1 MRLRNL
7 GAIIEETIRYAYLEK
22 YFSGRKQGGTLL
34 DLGCGP
40 RPYLSLYRSA
50 YTKTIGAEHPDA
62 PFPKTDIDLYCL
74 ADNIP
79 LEDNTIDTVLSTEVM
94 HDMAEPSDM
103 LSEVHR
109 ILKPGGEIV
118 LTTPFVVP
126 IVDGIYDH
134 YRYTEQGLQYLLKK
148 SGFTNITIQPVGDVF
163 ASAITLMVK
172 PTLKFWNIIAKST
185 GIKAIYCAWNPFLFI
200 TVVLPQAFYLWTKN
214 LPILSSLYKKFNY
227 GCIGYITTAVKPE
240 KAG

>member
-7 GAIIEETIRYAYLEK
+7 GAIIEETIRYAFLEK
-22 YFSGRKQGGTLL
+22 HFSGRKQDGTLL

-40 RPYLSLYRSA
+40 RPYYSLYRSA

-62 PFPKTDIDLYCL
+62 PFPKSDIDLYCL

-79 LEDNTIDTVLSTEVM
+79 LENDSIDTVLSTEVM

-103 LSEVHR
+103 LKEVNR
-109 ILKPGGEIV
+109 ILKPGGELI

-126 IVDGIYDH
+126 IVDGVYDH

-148 SGFTNITIQPVGDVF
+148 SGFTIQTIQPVGDVF

-172 PTLKFWNIIAKST
+172 PVLKFWNTLAKAT
-185 GIKAIYCAWNPFLFI
+185 GIKAIYSAWNPLLLI
-200 TVVLPQAFYLWTKN
+200 TALLPQAFYIWTKD
-214 LPILSSLYKKFNY
+214 LPLFRSIYKKFNY
-227 GCIGYITTAVKPE
+227 GCIGYITIAVKPAN
-240 KAG
+240 AG